1 VAAYQQGAGLFCCR
15 PDRPVCASAGPSFTT
30 RPHLA
35 ANSRL
40 PVPNPRRCCPSMPA
54 RNGLSAAQRS
64 RMEFLGGTI
73 IWAKELLDAAYLKQL
88 RDLPAVAKGREVFL
102 GPFKVQP
109 IQGTCRIGYL
119 PIKWPFH

>member
-1 VAAYQQGAGLFCCR
+1 MAAGAWAILL
-15 PDRPVCASAGPSFTT
+15 SAGPASLRFRRPSFTT

-35 ANSRL
+35 ANGRL

-73 IWAKELLDAAYLKQL
+73 AWAKALIDAAYLKQL
-88 RDLPAVAKGREVFL
+88 RDLPTTTKGRKVFL
-102 GPFKVQP
+102 GPFKV
-109 IQGTCRIGYL
+109 L
-119 PIKWPFH
+119 VV